1 MFEVTVCMIP
11 SRGNAK
17 EIDKLKDEST
27 ITLTRGENNSD
38 HAKKKFIAHLCNYCK
53 RIFGSAPDA
62 IIYQQASSN
71 KVNDESGGVYGN
83 TYYKTFV
90 FNYIILTW
98 KS

>member
-27 ITLTRGENNSD
+27 ITLARGENNSD

-53 RIFGSAPDA
+53 RIFGFAPDA

-71 KVNDESGGVYGN
+71 KVNNESGGVYGN

-90 FNYIILTW
+90 FKYIILTW